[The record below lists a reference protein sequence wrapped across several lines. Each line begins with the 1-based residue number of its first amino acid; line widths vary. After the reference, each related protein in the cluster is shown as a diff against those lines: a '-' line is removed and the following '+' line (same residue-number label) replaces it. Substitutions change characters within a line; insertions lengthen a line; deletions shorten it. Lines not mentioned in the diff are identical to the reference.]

1 MKKLCTID
9 ANTLQSVDYEPI
21 SFLVE
26 DLLPP
31 GLHLLAGAPKI
42 GKSWLALWLCLQVA
56 QGKPLW
62 NFSMISAPAGG
73 SRDRCDRHRDPSRGP
88 PPDDHGRAPG
98 GKACDL

>member
-1 MKKLCTID
+1 MEKLCTID

-56 QGKPLW
+56 QGQPLR
-62 NFSMISAPAGG
+62 SEEHTSELQ
-73 SRDRCDRHRDPSRGP
+73 SQR
-88 PPDDHGRAPG
+88 
-98 GKACDL
+98 